1 MNKVDKKLE
10 NALLNARKQSLE
22 TINKVSFNRELVAEI
37 DGVRFVNDSQS
48 LDMDW
53 AIKTI
58 EHSDKPII
66 WILGETKEDLN
77 YEWLKGFLKGK
88 VEAIVSYGN
97 FSKEHKYKM
106 EALVP
111 FYSEHDNL
119 ENAFNRT
126 WAVAN
131 PKFTI
136 VFSPAC
142 TDETIWET
150 PEERGQ
156 FFNELIETIK

>member
-1 MNKVDKKLE
+1 MNKVEKKIE

-22 TINKVSFNRELVAEI
+22 TINKIEFSREFAAEI
-37 DGVRFVNDSQS
+37 DGVKFINDAQS
-48 LDMDW
+48 IDMDW
-53 AIKTI
+53 AIETI
-58 EHSDKPII
+58 ENSDKPII
-66 WILGETKEDLN
+66 WILGETKETLD
-77 YEWLKGFLKGK
+77 YTWLKTFLKGK
-88 VEAIVSYGN
+88 VEAIVSYGD

-119 ENAFNRT
+119 ENAFKRT

-142 TDETIWET
+142 SDETIWNT
-150 PEERGQ
+150 PEERGL
-156 FFNELIETIK
+156 FFNTLIETIK

>member
-1 MNKVDKKLE
+1 MLIYKNKKID
-10 NALLNARKQSLE
+10 N
-22 TINKVSFNRELVAEI
+22 INKITFSREFVAEI
-37 DGVRFVNDSQS
+37 DGVKFINDAQS
-48 LDMDW
+48 MDMDW
-53 AIKTI
+53 AIETI
-58 EHSDKPII
+58 ENSDKPLI
-66 WILGETKEDLN
+66 WILGETKEILD
-77 YEWLKGFLKGK
+77 YAWLKTFLKGK

-97 FSKEHKYKM
+97 FSKDHKYKM

-111 FYSEHDNL
+111 FYSQQDNL

-142 TDETIWET
+142 SDDNIWNT
-150 PEERGQ
+150 PEERGL